1 MAVASQAK
9 VDGLINIG
17 GRKLNGSEYIASV
30 EGILVKNVT
39 DAMQK
44 LGINIVNNLAKYA
57 PTDSGK
63 LASSFSVI
71 GVKETK
77 TGYRLEIEV
86 GAEYSDFQ
94 DKGVRGVEHSIKN
107 KKTYPNAKGEY
118 YQFENYFMPLKALK
132 ELEGWAKRKN
142 IELEATSRVLPT
154 DDNKRSPMEGRGMKP
169 NLIQSPASRL
179 AYYIKKYGIE
189 GKQFIKKSIDESSP
203 EFNID
208 IQNIGF
214 NSLTLKIS
222 K

>member
-1 MAVASQAK
+1 MAVATKEQ
-9 VDGLINIG
+9 VEGLVNIG
-17 GRKLNGSEYIASV
+17 GRKLKGNEFVASV
-30 EGILVKNVT
+30 EGALIKNVT
-39 DAMQK
+39 DAMNK
-44 LGINIVNNLAKYA
+44 LGISIVDNLAKYA

-77 TGYRLEIEV
+77 TGYRLEIAV
-86 GAEYSDFQ
+86 GADYSDFQ
-94 DKGVRGVEHSIKN
+94 DKGVRGIQHDIKN
-107 KKTYPNAKGEY
+107 KKVYPNKDKEY
-118 YQFENYFMPLKALK
+118 YQFRKYGMPLKALQG
-132 ELEGWAKRKN
+132 LEGWMKRKN
-142 IELEATSRVLPT
+142 MEIEATNLI
-154 DDNKRSPMEGRGMKP
+154 EGRQMLPQISSSAK
-169 NLIQSPASRL
+169 RL

-189 GKQFIKKSIDESSP
+189 GKMFVKKSIDEATP

>member
-9 VDGLINIG
+9 VDGLLNIG
-17 GRKLNGSEYIASV
+17 GRKLKGNEFVAAV
-30 EGILVKNVT
+30 EGALVKNVT

-44 LGINIVNNLAKYA
+44 LGINIVNNLAEYSPA
-57 PTDSGK
+57 DSGK
-63 LASSFSVI
+63 LSSSFSVI

-77 TGYRLEIEV
+77 TGYRLEIKV
-86 GAEYSDFQ
+86 GADYSDYI
-94 DKGVRGVEHSIKN
+94 DKGVKGIKN
-107 KKTYPNAKGEY
+107 RRKTYPNAEGRHYQYKTY
-118 YQFENYFMPLKALK
+118 YMPPEALK
-132 ELEGWAKRKN
+132 SLEGWAKRKN
-142 IELEATSRVLPT
+142 IELEATSLVLPT
-154 DDNKRSPMEGRGMKP
+154 DENRRSPMEGRGMKP

-179 AYYIKKYGIE
+179 AYFIKKYGIE
-189 GKQFIKKSIDESSP
+189 GKQFIKKSINEATP